1 MGPQAWTA
9 ALCSSEHLATLTQ
22 KPQFHCT
29 VSSLTTMSQLQSL
42 QALINFESLATVFT
56 TCLLIN
62 RIIMTSFYFVY
73 LCYII
78 LLIPPS
84 LRCQNLVVLAL

>member
-62 RIIMTSFYFVY
+62 RIILFRVFVLY
-73 LCYII
+73 RTLNSTKLKVSEFSSVGIV
-78 LLIPPS
+78 S
-84 LRCQNLVVLAL
+84 

>member
-1 MGPQAWTA
+1 MGPQAGTA
-9 ALCSSEHLATLTQ
+9 ALCSSELLATLTQ

-62 RIIMTSFYFVY
+62 RIILFRVFVLY
-73 LCYII
+73 RTLNSTKLKVSEFSSVGIV
-78 LLIPPS
+78 S
-84 LRCQNLVVLAL
+84 